1 MNLTY
6 LLLTD
11 ILVVSLYFLVFLLM
25 MYGLIII
32 SSHRMIII
40 TTLISGVYLAIGIK
54 ILEYLLI
61 LGL

>member
-1 MNLTY
+1 
-6 LLLTD
+6 
-11 ILVVSLYFLVFLLM
+11 M